1 MKRKLSL
8 LLCAALVLASLAGCK
23 PSASENDSSSSAS
36 GDISSGGSSSGDS
49 SQEIP
54 GPSDIPE
61 INFMV
66 LSGPTGV
73 GAAYLVDSYAA
84 GSAPTDAPFTLN
96 TTVVADNNQV
106 TDALVNGSADVAA
119 IATNVAANLYTK
131 SDGAIQVLAVNTL
144 GVLYILEKGDSVHS
158 MADLRGKTIYA
169 TGQGANP
176 EYVLD
181 HLLTANGVD
190 PSTLDIQW
198 MTAQEVSAKMVSSE
212 QAICM
217 LPVPA
222 ATALMVQDTGVRQ
235 ALSLSDEWEK
245 LDQGVLPMGCVVART
260 EFIQENPMLIDAL
273 LDLYGDSITFMT
285 EEGNAADG
293 AALVAKYGI
302 APNEQV
308 AQAAIPQCNLT
319 FLTGQEMRAALEGY
333 YAVLF
338 RTDPASIGGGMP
350 YDAFYY
356 GGGERA
362 AQFHPRL
369 AAPGLLAGGL
379 AACRLVGGASC
390 GGPGERTAPSLPP
403 HRVGR
408 PGRSGRTGFLLGLRG
423 GHLSPGGSGPVRRS
437 GAGRTAGRSH
447 LRQLLVCPAPVPAH
461 PNHPGYPS
469 GLLYPAGPAMD
480 AAGPG
485 TCHHLRPY
493 GSAGYM
499 GEPGPRHRGH

>member
-273 LDLYGDSITFMT
+273 LDLYGDSITFMSD
-285 EEGNAADG
+285 EHGVAGA
-293 AALVAKYGI
+293 AALVGELGI
-302 APNEQV
+302 TANEQI
-308 AQAAIPQCNLT
+308 AQKAIPQCNLT
-319 FLTGQEMRAALEGY
+319 FLTGADMKATLEEY
-333 YAVLF
+333 YQVLF
-338 RTDPASIGGGMP
+338 QADPASIGGSMP

-356 GGGERA
+356 GAE
-362 AQFHPRL
+362 
-369 AAPGLLAGGL
+369 
-379 AACRLVGGASC
+379 
-390 GGPGERTAPSLPP
+390 
-403 HRVGR
+403 
-408 PGRSGRTGFLLGLRG
+408 
-423 GHLSPGGSGPVRRS
+423 
-437 GAGRTAGRSH
+437 
-447 LRQLLVCPAPVPAH
+447 
-461 PNHPGYPS
+461 
-469 GLLYPAGPAMD
+469 
-480 AAGPG
+480 
-485 TCHHLRPY
+485 
-493 GSAGYM
+493 
-499 GEPGPRHRGH
+499 